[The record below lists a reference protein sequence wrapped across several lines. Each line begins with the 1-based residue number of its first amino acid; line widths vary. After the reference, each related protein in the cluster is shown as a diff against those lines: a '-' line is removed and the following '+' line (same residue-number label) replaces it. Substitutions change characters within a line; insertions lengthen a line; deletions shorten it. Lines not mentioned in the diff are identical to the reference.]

1 MSKSFRLWVESH
13 DVNMR
18 AKRQNYF
25 NQVMQV
31 LQATRDD
38 LSKPLT
44 NLPSI
49 RSPKPEDG
57 EAQPPQKGS
66 GVLSKVS
73 SLLGNVLHQMS
84 NDRSDTETTVRAKRT
99 MDVLRTRNNDSVV
112 KPVMYLQDLL
122 KELFGTNF
130 YQEFINQSQ
139 DTDDTQQP
147 APDDNAMIQPQQ
159 NPAPDLNDPGMQQPQ
174 MGGLSAN
181 V

>member
-1 MSKSFRLWVESH
+1 MNKSFRLWVESH

-18 AKRQNYF
+18 SRRQNYF

-57 EAQPPQKGS
+57 EAQPPQKGA
-66 GVLSKVS
+66 GVLTKVQN
-73 SLLGNVLHQMS
+73 LLGNVLHAMS
-84 NDRSDTETTVRAKRT
+84 NDRADTETTVRAKRT
-99 MDVLRTRNNDSVV
+99 MDVLRTRSNDSVV

-130 YQEFINQSQ
+130 FQEFINQSQ
-139 DTDDTQQP
+139 DVDDTQQP
-147 APDDNAMIQPQQ
+147 NPDDNAMVKPQQ
-159 NPAPDLNDPGMQQPQ
+159 NPSPDLNDPNQQPQ

-181 V
+181 I